1 MGGAYRVA
9 GTAGVMF
16 ESKRG
21 DINANVTIPM
31 QLLIVDDHRV
41 VREGVAAM
49 LMQGF
54 GGTTHVHHAPN
65 LATALRIV
73 AEHDDIQ
80 LVLLDLF
87 LPGDGGPNAGFAG
100 IEAFGRA
107 APQLPIV
114 ILSSS
119 EDPRD
124 VRRALASGAL
134 GYIPKS
140 ANPDT
145 LTAALDLVLK
155 GEVYVPPFIL
165 DDAGSP
171 RLRYP
176 GVAAGLTER
185 QCEVLALI
193 VRGHSNKQIA
203 RTIRISE
210 KTVKAHVTAI
220 FKTFGVINRTQAAGM
235 ARALGLG

>member
-1 MGGAYRVA
+1 
-9 GTAGVMF
+9 
-16 ESKRG
+16 
-21 DINANVTIPM
+21 M

-49 LMQGF
+49 LTQEF
-54 GGTTHVHHAPN
+54 GGTIHVHHAPD
-65 LATALRIV
+65 LAEALRIV
-73 AEHDDIQ
+73 GEHTEIE

-87 LPGDGGPNAGFAG
+87 LPSDGGPGAGFAG
-100 IEAFGRA
+100 IEAFDRA
-107 APQLPIV
+107 APQLPVV

-140 ANPDT
+140 AEPET

-155 GEVYVPPFIL
+155 GEIYVPPFIL
-165 DDAGSP
+165 DIEPSWNSCH
-171 RLRYP
+171 P
-176 GVAAGLTER
+176 GIVAGLTGR
-185 QCEVLALI
+185 QTEVLVLI

-203 RTIRISE
+203 RTMRISE
-210 KTVKAHVTAI
+210 KTVKTHVTAI
-220 FKTFGVINRTQAAGM
+220 FKAFGVINRTQAAGM
-235 ARALGLG
+235 ARSLGLS

>member
-1 MGGAYRVA
+1 
-9 GTAGVMF
+9 
-16 ESKRG
+16 
-21 DINANVTIPM
+21 M

-41 VREGVAAM
+41 VREGVSAM
-49 LMQGF
+49 LTQGF
-54 GGTTHVHHAPN
+54 GATMHVHHAPD
-65 LATALRIV
+65 LAEALRIV
-73 AEHDDIQ
+73 AEHSEIQ

-87 LPGDGGPNAGFAG
+87 LPGDGGPGAGFAG

-107 APQLPIV
+107 APQLPVV

-140 ANPDT
+140 AGAET

-155 GEVYVPPFIL
+155 GEIYVPPFIF
-165 DDAGSP
+165 DIEPSWSSCH
-171 RLRYP
+171 P
-176 GVAAGLTER
+176 GIVADLTRR
-185 QCEVLALI
+185 QTEVLVLI

-203 RTIRISE
+203 RIMRISE
-210 KTVKAHVTAI
+210 KTVKTHITAI
-220 FKTFGVINRTQAAGM
+220 FKTLGVINRTQAAGM
-235 ARALGLG
+235 ARSLGVG

>member
-1 MGGAYRVA
+1 MH
-9 GTAGVMF
+9 
-16 ESKRG
+16 
-21 DINANVTIPM
+21 
-31 QLLIVDDHRV
+31 LLIVDDHRV

-54 GGTTHVHHAPN
+54 GGATRVHHAPD
-65 LATALRIV
+65 LAEALRVV
-73 AEHDDIQ
+73 AAEPEIEV
-80 LVLLDLF
+80 VLLDLF

-100 IEAFGRA
+100 IEALARA
-107 APQLPIV
+107 APHLPVV

-119 EDPRD
+119 EEPRD

-140 ANPDT
+140 AGPET

-155 GEVYVPPFIL
+155 GEVYVPPLIL
-165 DDAGSP
+165 EDDAAP
-171 RLRYP
+171 RPRNP
-176 GVAAGLTER
+176 AIVAGLTDR
-185 QCEVLALI
+185 QVEVLALI

-203 RTIRISE
+203 RTMRISE

-220 FKTFGVINRTQAAGM
+220 FKSFGVINRTQAAAM
-235 ARALGLG
+235 ARSLGLA

>member
-1 MGGAYRVA
+1 MH
-9 GTAGVMF
+9 
-16 ESKRG
+16 
-21 DINANVTIPM
+21 
-31 QLLIVDDHRV
+31 LLIVDDHRV

-54 GGTTHVHHAPN
+54 GGATRVHHAPD
-65 LATALRIV
+65 LAEALRIV
-73 AEHDDIQ
+73 AEEPEIEV
-80 LVLLDLF
+80 VLLDLF

-100 IEAFGRA
+100 IEALARA
-107 APQLPIV
+107 APHLPVV

-119 EDPRD
+119 EEPRD

-140 ANPDT
+140 AGPET

-155 GEVYVPPFIL
+155 GEVYVPPLIL
-165 DDAGSP
+165 EDETAP
-171 RLRYP
+171 RSRNP
-176 GVAAGLTER
+176 AIVAGLTDR
-185 QCEVLALI
+185 QVEVLAMI

-203 RTIRISE
+203 RTMRISE

-220 FKTFGVINRTQAAGM
+220 FKSFGVINRTQAAAM
-235 ARALGLG
+235 ARSLGLA